1 MPPEADDWAADD
13 WADGSDRAREPRPV
27 VFPAVLLPAR
37 VVYFTATALLGACAL
52 TVISALIR
60 AVSYRE
66 PSYPQV
72 GAPVGISE
80 ASQPPLS
87 FADRMSIF
95 TGNGADILIAVLIA
109 VAVVLV
115 AMPARPGRR
124 ATSLMLSISIV
135 IAAIIVVANVIMF
148 VEVLASAEGL
158 FVAAQAANKT
168 SSAISY
174 LGPIVVAGG
183 ASWLS
188 ISRLV
193 AHLGQELSEDA
204 EETDPSATD
213 TTHP

>member
-1 MPPEADDWAADD
+1 MPPETDDWATDD

-27 VFPAVLLPAR
+27 VLPAVLLPAR

-66 PSYPQV
+66 PNYPQV

-115 AMPARPGRR
+115 AMLARPSRR

-148 VEVLASAEGL
+148 VEVLASAQGL

-168 SSAISY
+168 SSAISC